1 MYFSY
6 LLYGLLHDRY
16 LLEKFRTLINCFN
29 CLHLNLVQITCAR
42 KGNRKRAY
50 LLLIYIRLLIILN
63 LKWISIQSSL
73 LRYEILK
80 MVDFSKLFGI
90 IFQSVC
96 KKSII
101 NVMIWSRIFEV
112 CVIDGMRVRYGTCF
126 YDGVSTFSSTP
137 GSQPFKIHTKVWWRG
152 LSQKTLKSRWLCSET
167 VSMWSMKTKSGYSRS
182 KMWVLKHEICRNW
195 EVDWCMKRV
204 VPANEGITSNCKSIT
219 IR

>member
-1 MYFSY
+1 MPHTCSQGHRPHTHKVFILNQVPGTSYCLPHIEPWISYIMSFYRYCRPCCLHPVLY

-16 LLEKFRTLINCFN
+16 LLEKFRTLINCFD

-50 LLLIYIRLLIILN
+50 HLLIYIRLLIILN

-101 NVMIWSRIFEV
+101 NIMIWSRIFEV
-112 CVIDGMRVRYGTCF
+112 CVIDGMRVRWYLF
-126 YDGVSTFSSTP
+126 L
-137 GSQPFKIHTKVWWRG
+137 WWG
-152 LSQKTLKSRWLCSET
+152 LYL
-167 VSMWSMKTKSGYSRS
+167 
-182 KMWVLKHEICRNW
+182 
-195 EVDWCMKRV
+195 
-204 VPANEGITSNCKSIT
+204 
-219 IR
+219 